1 MINTYAT
8 LTDYKSFVTAR
19 GQTASTDATDD
30 AVIKDLIEQASR
42 YLDGETG
49 RQFYPTVETRL
60 YDIPQDEIL
69 YLEADLLEVLSLTN
83 GDGTTIAAADYFLLP
98 ANISPRYGI
107 ALDTTANVQWE
118 SDSAG
123 NTRQVISVQGIW
135 GYCERYATRGW
146 KSGGTLGANIS
157 DTTTLNFTMTAG
169 HTLEAGQIVK
179 IGTELYNIDSV
190 ATNTITPVQRGDNGS
205 TAATHT
211 SGATVY
217 IWQPDTRAAKA
228 VLDQASI
235 DYDARFGK
243 QDATG
248 AKTATE
254 VKMKGAARSMR
265 DFIDLMVVFS

>member
-190 ATNTITPVQRGDNGS
+190 ATNTITPCLLYTSD
-205 TAATHT
+205 AA
-211 SGATVY
+211 
-217 IWQPDTRAAKA
+217 D
-228 VLDQASI
+228 
-235 DYDARFGK
+235 
-243 QDATG
+243 
-248 AKTATE
+248 E
-254 VKMKGAARSMR
+254 
-265 DFIDLMVVFS
+265 